1 MNRILLLLLGI
12 LLIAGGVFAI
22 AMTVMAAIFMEY
34 GRVFFY
40 MTLAVVCLALSA
52 VAFLKLKENR
62 S

>member
-1 MNRILLLLLGI
+1 VNRIRLLLLGI

-22 AMTVMAAIFMEY
+22 VMTVMAAIFMEY
-34 GRVFFY
+34 GRLFFY

-52 VAFLKLKENR
+52 IAFLKLKENR